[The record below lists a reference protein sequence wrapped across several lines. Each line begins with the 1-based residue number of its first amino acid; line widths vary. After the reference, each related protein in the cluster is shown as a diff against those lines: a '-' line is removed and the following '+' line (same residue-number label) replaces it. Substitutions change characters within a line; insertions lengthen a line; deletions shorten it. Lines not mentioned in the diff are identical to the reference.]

1 MSRGKVGVWLC
12 LEYDGVH
19 TSVRVCELRE
29 KVRTNH
35 PANAVEQVVWE
46 SGESFAT
53 VPFGVGKGFFFLVR
67 PNQFTGVP
75 LVTC

>member
-1 MSRGKVGVWLC
+1 MEC
-12 LEYDGVH
+12 IQ
-19 TSVRVCELRE
+19 VCEFCDQ
-29 KVRTNH
+29 VRTNH
-35 PANAVEQVVWE
+35 PAPMEWSKFVWE

-53 VPFGVGKGFFFLVR
+53 VPLVRVKGCFFLVR